1 MALTTRLLTPPT
13 GFTGEGVIA
22 ADIKAVG
29 KFPRKDTRVEGATV
43 QWQVQ
48 FNLKDT
54 ANPVYWDAPSEAD
67 ADDCIAEI
75 NTVIAEQVVIP

>member
-1 MALTTRLLTPPT
+1 MAISKTHISPPAD
-13 GFTGEGVIA
+13 FTGEAVIA
-22 ADIKAVG
+22 ADIKSVG

-48 FNLKDT
+48 FSLKDT
-54 ANPVYWDAPSEAD
+54 ANPIYWDAPSEAL

-75 NTVIAEQVVIP
+75 NTMIAEQVVIP